1 MNFKFLTLI
10 CGLVLFYGCAYCVPS
25 TVSPAVNIYSSYK
38 DKIPGTVFL
47 VIDDN
52 VKNVSQDVKATSYFC
67 KWHKFPVTLDSSLAL
82 SVKKTTDAIFEK
94 VVEQGYLSTKDPFLP
109 MGGQG
114 IIYVKLNRFY
124 PKISFFQGLGSVH
137 ANASCDIVLDVTVKD
152 ANKKNLLT
160 TTVGSSR
167 SVDGDGG
174 AFCGK
179 GANVLSEAISLA
191 MRETMERYAER
202 LSNSE
207 KIRTSFKQLTVI
219 EREIEK

>member
-1 MNFKFLTLI
+1 MNFKFLTFI
-10 CGLVLFYGCAYCVPS
+10 CGLVLVYGWTYCVPS
-25 TVSPAVNIYSSYK
+25 TVSPAVNIYSS
-38 DKIPGTVFL
+38 KIPGTVIL

-52 VKNVSQDVKATSYFC
+52 VKNVSQDVKVTSYFC
-67 KWHKFPVTLDSSLAL
+67 IWHKFPVTLGSSLAL
-82 SVKKTTDAIFEK
+82 SVKKTTDVIFEN
-94 VVEQGYLSTKDPFLP
+94 VIEQSNLSTKDPFFQ

-114 IIYVKLNRFY
+114 IIYVKLNKFY
-124 PKISFFQGLGSVH
+124 PKVSFSRGFWSVH

-152 ANKKNLLT
+152 CNYKNLLT
-160 TTVGSSR
+160 TTVEGSR

-174 AFCGK
+174 AFCGN

-202 LSNSE
+202 LSSSE
-207 KIRTSFKQLTVI
+207 KIRTSFKQMTVI